1 MTRAEVRQEQVAMVA
16 VADAIYCKNEFILLV
31 KIIAGMQCGKNL
43 NHPHHKKNYCATK
56 YKNMLK
62 VFLWSKIF
70 NRLMYGTLAHL
81 IMSISVP
88 PLNFPC
94 INQGT
99 IYILNCVHSAIYFAS
114 GQGFEQRRYFRWG
127 LKKKQRD
134 FHLMMKTICSYC
146 RQLIY
151 PNPFFYLFIISVMW
165 LIYTHS
171 HWDKFSGWVCAK

>member
-1 MTRAEVRQEQVAMVA
+1 MTRAEVRQEQVAMVP
-16 VADAIYCKNEFILLV
+16 VADAIYRKNEFILLV
-31 KIIAGMQCGKNL
+31 IIIAAVQYSKKISTI
-43 NHPHHKKNYCATK
+43 PTTKNYCAT
-56 YKNMLK
+56 NMLK

-81 IMSISVP
+81 MMSISVP

-94 INQGT
+94 I
-99 IYILNCVHSAIYFAS
+99 NCVHSAIYFAS
-114 GQGFEQRRYFRWG
+114 GQGFKQRRYFRWG

-146 RQLIY
+146 RELIY
-151 PNPFFYLFIISVMW
+151 PNPFFYLFVIFVMW

-171 HWDKFSGWVCAK
+171 HWDKFSGCVCAK